1 MRKVFAWLVKG
12 TFVAAIAAG
21 VLMPSDAFARKHK
34 SGSNGSLG
42 SSGSSG
48 GSYHSHGSSGGGGSN
63 GGSHASSGGHY
74 GSNGTSGGAYSSLGS
89 SGSSGAGHTTPA
101 APAAPV
107 APMAPEQTQAAVQR
121 PSAILV
127 MNVPESS
134 VIYLMG
140 QRMTLTGT
148 TRRFRIP
155 LKANGKEYG
164 YQIRVETARDGQ
176 TLTAEST
183 PKIRSGHQ
191 LELKVVETDQK
202 ELVAVAQDN

>member
-1 MRKVFAWLVKG
+1 MRKVFAWLMKG

-34 SGSNGSLG
+34 SSNGSLG

-48 GSYHSHGSSGGGGSN
+48 GSYGSHGSSGGSHGSSGGSS
-63 GGSHASSGGHY
+63 GSAGHY
-74 GSNGTSGGAYSSLGS
+74 GSNGSSGGSYASHGS
-89 SGSSGAGHTTPA
+89 SGSSGGGHTTPA
-101 APAAPV
+101 APAAPM
-107 APMAPEQTQAAVQR
+107 APAAPEQPQAAVQR
-121 PSAILV
+121 PSAMLV
-127 MNVPESS
+127 MSVPESA
-134 VIYLMG
+134 VVYLMG

-155 LKANGKEYG
+155 LKENGKDYG

-202 ELVAVAQDN
+202 ELVAIAQGN